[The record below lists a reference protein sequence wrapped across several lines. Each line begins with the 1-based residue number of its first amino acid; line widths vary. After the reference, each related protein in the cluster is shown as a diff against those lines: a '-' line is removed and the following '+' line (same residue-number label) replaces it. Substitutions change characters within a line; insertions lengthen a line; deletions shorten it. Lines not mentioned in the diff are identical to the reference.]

1 MMSEIDRILDFWLDE
16 VGLAGWYAQN
26 DEVDARIER
35 DFKPLWHRA
44 MAGEF
49 RDWQTSARG
58 ALAFLILTDQFPRNM
73 FRGTGD
79 AFASD
84 ALARRVAKSVIIRK
98 LDQRIP
104 EPERLIFFMP
114 LMHSEVLADQEA
126 CVCMFLT
133 RLPQTGRDRLK
144 FAVDHRTVI
153 RKFGRFPSRNDA
165 MGRTYSDAELAY
177 RAAGGYMS

>member
-1 MMSEIDRILDFWLDE
+1 MSAIDLILDFWLNE
-16 VGLAGWYAQN
+16 VGLDGWYEQSDA
-26 DEVDARIER
+26 VDARIER
-35 DFKPLWHRA
+35 DFQALWHRA

-49 RDWQTSARG
+49 RDWQVTARG
-58 ALAFLILTDQFPRNM
+58 TLAFLILTDQFSRNM
-73 FRGTGD
+73 FRGTAN

-84 ALARRVAKSVIIRK
+84 ALARRVAKSAIGRK
-98 LDQRIP
+98 FDQRIP

-133 RLPQTGRDRLK
+133 RMPQTGRDRLK